1 MLTTVELLSKICQP
15 QVTAMPAAEAT
26 DQLEAVEEW
35 NIEECKL
42 SRTFRFKNFH
52 QTMAFVNAVADIA
65 HANDHHPELIV
76 SYNRCRV
83 NYDTHSVNGGRG
95 GISVNDFICAA
106 KINVVFKQ
114 AFTEK

>member
-1 MLTTVELLSKICQP
+1 MLTTVDLLSKVCQP
-15 QVTAMPAAEAT
+15 QVVAMPVAEVAA
-26 DQLEAVEEW
+26 QLEAIEEW
-35 NIEECKL
+35 NIEEGKL
-42 SRTFRFKNFH
+42 SRTFRFKDFH

-76 SYNRCRV
+76 TYNRCRI
-83 NYDTHSVNGGRG
+83 NYHTHSVNGGHG

-106 KINVVFKQ
+106 KINAVFKQ